1 MLAKLARR
9 RTAGQTLVGFAAEHG
24 EGAVER
30 GRAKLERKA
39 LDAVVVNDISRSEI
53 GFDAPDNEVTIVTA
67 RGRAPRADGLQA
79 EPWRRPCWTRSRR
92 CGQGPLRGSYLG
104 RRGMSSEGAYELFK
118 KGSDLLEKGDFM
130 AATVPLE
137 RARELEPD
145 KSSIREALGR
155 AYFRSA
161 RFEQAAEEFA
171 AVVERH
177 PVNDYAHFCLG
188 RSLENTGR
196 RAEARRHAVLA
207 ASMRPDREDYQAFR
221 ERLRAA

>member
-1 MLAKLARR
+1 
-9 RTAGQTLVGFAAEHG
+9 V
-24 EGAVER
+24 
-30 GRAKLERKA
+30 
-39 LDAVVVNDISRSEI
+39 S
-53 GFDAPDNEVTIVTA
+53 P
-67 RGRAPRADGLQA
+67 
-79 EPWRRPCWTRSRR
+79 
-92 CGQGPLRGSYLG
+92 
-104 RRGMSSEGAYELFK
+104 EGAYELFK

-130 AATVPLE
+130 AAAVPLE

-171 AVVERH
+171 AVVERY

-188 RSLENTGR
+188 RSLENSGR
-196 RAEARRHAVLA
+196 RTEARKHAVLA
-207 ASMRPDREDYQAFR
+207 ASMRPDRKDYQAFR